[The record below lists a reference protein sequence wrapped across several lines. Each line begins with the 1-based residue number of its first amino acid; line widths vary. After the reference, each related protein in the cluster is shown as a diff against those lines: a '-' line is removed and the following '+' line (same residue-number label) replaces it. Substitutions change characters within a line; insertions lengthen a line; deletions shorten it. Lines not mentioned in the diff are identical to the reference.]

1 VVICVLI
8 FALGYAWKGHLQSS
22 YFCPLRAPDE
32 RFNFMSISTN
42 SKEPQVVAPLRDE
55 LPLAQMEALLA
66 ESRAEGHNFVDR
78 LVDDFMDGSNRF
90 DQPGEALFGVY
101 AGGQLVAVG
110 GLNRDPYLPDENAGR
125 VRHVYVLPAFR
136 RQGAGRLLMHAIIA
150 AARSSHFRLLTLRT
164 LNPVADTF
172 YRALGFR
179 RDSDVEEATHHLVCQ
194 PLTQKQGQYL
204 AFIHSYT
211 AAHGRPP
218 SEAEMQ
224 RAFRVTPPTVHS
236 MILRLEEN
244 GWIAR
249 TPGQARSIRVLVSPD
264 HFLPLNKDR

>member
-1 VVICVLI
+1 MPI
-8 FALGYAWKGHLQSS
+8 
-22 YFCPLRAPDE
+22 P
-32 RFNFMSISTN
+32 TN

-55 LPLAQMEALLA
+55 LPLVQMEPLLV
-66 ESRAEGHNFVDR
+66 ESRAEGHHFVDR
-78 LVDDFMDGSNRF
+78 LVDDFLDGSNRF
-90 DQPGEALFGVY
+90 DQPGEVLFGVY

-110 GLNRDPYLPDENAGR
+110 GLNRDPYLPDVNAGR

-136 RQGAGRLLMHAIIA
+136 RQGVGRLLMQAIID

-164 LNPVADTF
+164 LNPAADIF

-179 RDSDVEEATHHLVCQ
+179 GDSDVEEATHYLYCR
-194 PLTQKQGQYL
+194 PLTEKQGQYL

-224 RAFRVTPPTVHS
+224 RKFRAAPPSVHR
-236 MILRLEEN
+236 MIVRLEEN

-249 TPGQARSIRVLVSPD
+249 TPGQARSIRVLVSTD
-264 HFLPLNKDR
+264 QFLPLGRDG